1 MNRSQDPYDIMRRKI
16 RENEAQLIDELEP
29 SQLTSFLV
37 KKRKLSSE
45 KQQEIEKQKRRRIR
59 GKKLMENI
67 RSPPDTNI
75 LEAFKEFMNSIGRK
89 DLVELVQ
96 ASQKDEENHQKAGMN
111 DERKVIH
118 ITVTYC
124 LIVL

>member
-16 RENEAQLIDELEP
+16 RENEAHLIDELEP

-37 KKRKLSSE
+37 QKRKLSTE
-45 KQQEIEKQKRRRIR
+45 EQQEIEKQRGRRQR
-59 GKKLMENI
+59 GKKLLEKI
-67 RSPPDTNI
+67 RSPPDPKI

-96 ASQKDEENHQKAGMN
+96 ASQLSL
-111 DERKVIH
+111 IH
-118 ITVTYC
+118 I
-124 LIVL
+124 

>member
-59 GKKLMENI
+59 GKTLMENI

-75 LEAFKEFMNSIGRK
+75 LEAFKDFMNSIGRK
-89 DLVELVQ
+89 DLIELVQ

-111 DERKVIH
+111 D
-118 ITVTYC
+118 
-124 LIVL
+124 

>member
-16 RENEAQLIDELEP
+16 RENEAHLIDELEP

-37 KKRKLSSE
+37 QKRKLSTE
-45 KQQEIEKQKRRRIR
+45 EQQEIEKQRGRRQR
-59 GKKLMENI
+59 GKKLLEKI
-67 RSPPDTNI
+67 RSPPDTKI

-111 DERKVIH
+111 DERKIIH
-118 ITVTYC
+118 ITVT
-124 LIVL
+124 